1 MIIESLTSLLV
12 LVVVL
17 GIVYWV
23 LEKMPEPFGKIAQL
37 IVIGLFVI
45 YILRFFGI

>member
-37 IVIGLFVI
+37 IVIALFVI